1 MKKMI
6 FSILLCLCMV
16 LLLLPMTAKAM
27 EIYVDVNI
35 TGVAAFTLEAESG
48 DSITG
53 VKEKIH
59 AETGYPV
66 TQQILMF
73 DNELL
78 EDDHTLADYNIQKES
93 TLVLSL
99 AVPEGLQYSSSDNEV
114 TITGYTGS
122 AAEIAIP
129 HTIGS
134 NPVTAIGTRAFKDC
148 TNLTSIT
155 IPNSVTS
162 IGEFTFYGCSSLTS
176 ITIPNG
182 VTSIGNGTFQGC
194 TGLTSITIP
203 NGVTSIGVSAF
214 QDCTKLTSITI
225 PDSVTSING
234 SAFKGCTS
242 LTSII
247 IPNSVKSIGSYA
259 FRDCTSLKSITIP
272 NSVTSITQETFKDC
286 TSLESITISN
296 GVTSIGVSVFQGCTS
311 LTSITIPDSVT
322 SIGVYA
328 FMDCT
333 SLTSITI
340 PDSVTSIGNFTFYG
354 CSSLESIT
362 IPNSVTSIGFSAFKD
377 CTKLTSITIPDS
389 VTSIKGSAFKGCT
402 SLTSITIP
410 KSVKSIFAN
419 ACYGC
424 SMLKDVYYLGTIEE
438 WDTIT
443 IDSPNNDLTDK
454 VRCIGDIT
462 QGFSFTQPGNLTY
475 DGKAKEATV
484 TKTNEDYGDFT
495 IKYYDQN
502 DQVYTTGPVDAGTYT
517 VKIDIE
523 ESRKYSAVSDYEV
536 GRFTILQAENSF
548 TTDLSI
554 EDWTYGDPPKA
565 PTAAAKF
572 GTPTYSYSTEEDGTY
587 TTDQPTNAGT
597 YWVKATVDETKNY
610 TGLEAKKQFR
620 ILQKYT
626 VTYAAGSNGS
636 GNVTAGSKTQDV
648 AFTLSS
654 DTFTRAGYEQTGW
667 STSDGGEKVYELGG
681 SYTANEDITLY
692 SVWSDITKPTG
703 EISIGTKSWKTFLN
717 NITFGLFFKDTQTVT
732 ITASDNSGEDVT
744 IEYLLSDKELD
755 ETELASATFTAY
767 TEVFSINPGNKYVIY
782 AKLTDTSGNVAYINS
797 EGIVLD
803 SIAPVISGVENGK
816 TYCEAQTVTV
826 TEEYIE
832 SVKVNSTEVTL
843 DANNQFTLN
852 PAEGK
857 QTIVVTDKAKNETT
871 ITITFT
877 LNAKA
882 VVDNDTKS
890 PRTGDNSHMAFWI
903 ALLLVSG
910 AGVIGTTVYG
920 RKKRAK

>member
-53 VKEKIH
+53 VKEKIY

-73 DNELL
+73 DNKPL
-78 EDDHTLADYNIQKES
+78 EDDLTLADYNIQKES

-182 VTSIGNGTFQGC
+182 VTSIDNGTFQGC

-203 NGVTSIGVSAF
+203 NCVTSIGVSAF

-242 LTSII
+242 LTSIT

-272 NSVTSITQETFKDC
+272 NSVTSINRETFIDC
-286 TSLESITISN
+286 TSLESITIPN
-296 GVTSIGVSVFQGCTS
+296 GVKSIGVSAFQGCTS

-322 SIGVYA
+322 SIGVSA
-328 FMDCT
+328 FWDCT

-340 PDSVTSIGNFTFYG
+340 PDSVTSIN
-354 CSSLESIT
+354 
-362 IPNSVTSIGFSAFKD
+362 
-377 CTKLTSITIPDS
+377 
-389 VTSIKGSAFKGCT
+389 GSAFQGCT

-424 SMLKDVYYLGTIEE
+424 SMLKDVYYLGTIQE
-438 WDTIT
+438 WATIT

-554 EDWTYGDPPKA
+554 EDWTYGNPPKA

-654 DTFTRAGYEQTGW
+654 DTFTHAGYEQTGW

-692 SVWSDITKPTG
+692 PVWSDITKPTG

-732 ITASDNSGEDVT
+732 ITASDNSGKDVT

-816 TYCEAQTVTV
+816 TYCEA
-826 TEEYIE
+826 
-832 SVKVNSTEVTL
+832 
-843 DANNQFTLN
+843 
-852 PAEGK
+852 
-857 QTIVVTDKAKNETT
+857 
-871 ITITFT
+871 
-877 LNAKA
+877 
-882 VVDNDTKS
+882 
-890 PRTGDNSHMAFWI
+890 
-903 ALLLVSG
+903 
-910 AGVIGTTVYG
+910 
-920 RKKRAK
+920 

>member
-1 MKKMI
+1 MKKR
-6 FSILLCLCMV
+6 ILSMV
-16 LLLLPMTAKAM
+16 LAIVMLVTMLPVVVLAAEPTDAS
-27 EIYVDVNI
+27 YFNFDI
-35 TGVAAFTLEAESG
+35 TTGTIIDLN
-48 DSITG
+48 DTSITEVVIPESIYG
-53 VKEKIH
+53 V
-59 AETGYPV
+59 
-66 TQQILMF
+66 
-73 DNELL
+73 
-78 EDDHTLADYNIQKES
+78 
-93 TLVLSL
+93 
-99 AVPEGLQYSSSDNEV
+99 
-114 TITGYTGS
+114 
-122 AAEIAIP
+122 
-129 HTIGS
+129 
-134 NPVTAIGTRAFKDC
+134 PVTAIGASAFKGC
-148 TNLTSIT
+148 TNLSSIT

-162 IGEFTFYGCSSLTS
+162 IGEFTFYGCSSLTSITIPDSVTSIGNFTFYGCSSLES

-234 SAFKGCTS
+234 SAFTGCTS
-242 LTSII
+242 LTSIT
-247 IPNSVKSIGSYA
+247 IPNSVKSIGPYA
-259 FRDCTSLKSITIP
+259 FKGCTSLKSITIP
-272 NSVTSITQETFKDC
+272 NSVTSINPYTFQDC
-286 TSLESITISN
+286 TSLESITIPDS
-296 GVTSIGVSVFQGCTS
+296 VTSIGVSAFQGCTS

-322 SIGVYA
+322 SIGVDA
-328 FMDCT
+328 FRDCT
-333 SLTSITI
+333 NLTSITI
-340 PDSVTSIGNFTFYG
+340 PDSVTSIGNATFFG

-377 CTKLTSITIPDS
+377 CTKLTSITILDS
-389 VTSIKGSAFKGCT
+389 VTSINGSAFKGCTSLTSITIPNSVKSIGVSAFEGCT

-424 SMLKDVYYLGTIEE
+424 SMLKDVYYLGTKEE
-438 WDTIT
+438 WATIT

-536 GRFTILQAENSF
+536 GRFTILQTENSF

-565 PTAAAKF
+565 PTAAAKL

-620 ILQKYT
+620 ILQKYS

-692 SVWSDITKPTG
+692 PVWSDITKPTG

-732 ITASDNSGEDVT
+732 ITASDNSGGDVT
-744 IEYLLSDKELD
+744 IEYLLSDKKLD

-832 SVKVNSTEVTL
+832 SVKVNGTEVTL

-852 PAEGK
+852 PAEGT

-877 LNAKA
+877 VNAKA

-903 ALLLVSG
+903 ALLFVSG

-920 RKKRAK
+920 KKKRAK

>member
-1 MKKMI
+1 MKKR
-6 FSILLCLCMV
+6 ILSMV
-16 LLLLPMTAKAM
+16 LAIVMLVTMLPVVVLAAEPTDAS
-27 EIYVDVNI
+27 YFNFDI
-35 TGVAAFTLEAESG
+35 TTGTIIKLN
-48 DSITG
+48 DTSITEVVIPESIDG
-53 VKEKIH
+53 V
-59 AETGYPV
+59 
-66 TQQILMF
+66 
-73 DNELL
+73 
-78 EDDHTLADYNIQKES
+78 
-93 TLVLSL
+93 
-99 AVPEGLQYSSSDNEV
+99 
-114 TITGYTGS
+114 
-122 AAEIAIP
+122 
-129 HTIGS
+129 
-134 NPVTAIGTRAFKDC
+134 PVTAIGASAFRDC

-162 IGEFTFYGCSSLTS
+162 IGELTFYGCSSLTS

-182 VTSIGNGTFQGC
+182 VTSIGYGTFQGCTGLTSITIPNGVKSIGVSAFQDCTKLTSITIPDNVTSINGSAFKGCTSLTSITIPNSVKSIGSYAFKGCTSLKSITIPNSVTSINPETFIDCTSLESITIPNGVTSIGVSAFQGCTSLTSITIPDSVTSIGNFTFCGCSSLESITIPNSVTSIGYGTFQGC

-203 NGVTSIGVSAF
+203 NGVTSI
-214 QDCTKLTSITI
+214 
-225 PDSVTSING
+225 N
-234 SAFKGCTS
+234 
-242 LTSII
+242 
-247 IPNSVKSIGSYA
+247 
-259 FRDCTSLKSITIP
+259 
-272 NSVTSITQETFKDC
+272 
-286 TSLESITISN
+286 
-296 GVTSIGVSVFQGCTS
+296 
-311 LTSITIPDSVT
+311 
-322 SIGVYA
+322 
-328 FMDCT
+328 
-333 SLTSITI
+333 
-340 PDSVTSIGNFTFYG
+340 
-354 CSSLESIT
+354 
-362 IPNSVTSIGFSAFKD
+362 
-377 CTKLTSITIPDS
+377 
-389 VTSIKGSAFKGCT
+389 GSAFKGCT

-424 SMLKDVYYLGTIEE
+424 SMLKDVYYLGTREE
-438 WDTIT
+438 WATIT
-443 IDSPNNDLTDK
+443 IYSPNNDLTDK

-523 ESRKYSAVSDYEV
+523 ESSKYSAVSDYEV

-654 DTFTRAGYEQTGW
+654 DTFTHAGYEQTGW

-692 SVWSDITKPTG
+692 PVWSDITKPTG

-732 ITASDNSGEDVT
+732 ITASDNSGKDVT

-767 TEVFSINPGNKYVIY
+767 TEVFSINPSNKYVIY

-832 SVKVNSTEVTL
+832 SVKVNGTEVTL

-852 PAEGK
+852 PAEGT

-877 LNAKA
+877 VNAKA

-890 PRTGDNSHMAFWI
+890 PQTGDNSHMALWI

-910 AGVIGTTVYG
+910 AGVIGTMVYG
-920 RKKRAK
+920 KKKKAK